1 MDVAPWVYKWLGWMD
16 GWMLIIFKKLPVMVV
31 GWTGGRG
38 AVGLKLAWQNC
49 AVCEAKQILIAA
61 FSS

>member
-1 MDVAPWVYKWLGWMD
+1 MSSKMDVAPWVYKWLGWA
-16 GWMLIIFKKLPVMVV
+16 GWMDANNFQK
-31 GWTGGRG
+31 TTSRG